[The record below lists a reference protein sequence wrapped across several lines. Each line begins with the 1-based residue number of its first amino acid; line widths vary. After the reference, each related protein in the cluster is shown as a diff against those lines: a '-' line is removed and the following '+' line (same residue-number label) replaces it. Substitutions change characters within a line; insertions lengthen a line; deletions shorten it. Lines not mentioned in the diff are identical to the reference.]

1 MGIGDPAL
9 PVDDSTE
16 ANNPVPASGDDTT
29 NQLDGRLTVLER
41 SGNAEL
47 ARAVRYLFNVLSE
60 PYPPP

>member
-1 MGIGDPAL
+1 MGIGDPTL

-16 ANNPVPASGDDTT
+16 ANNPVSRTGDDTT
-29 NQLDGRLTVLER
+29 NALDARLTVYER
-41 SGNAEL
+41 SGDAEL

>member
-9 PVDDSTE
+9 PVGDE
-16 ANNPVPASGDDTT
+16 VPANHPVSRTGDDTT
-29 NQLDGRLTVLER
+29 NILDGRLTVLER

-47 ARAVRYLFNVLSE
+47 ARAVRYLFDVLSE